1 MGRQCD
7 PVGWKKCDGSGIYL
21 TQHIVQEWTTYDVD
35 DVAAGLQEF
44 LICVEMFFAA
54 LAHAHS
60 FPPRDYMDPAGGV
73 PRGFKQNIRIMFD
86 VTDVVDDV
94 QGVVDDTV
102 SALLQ
107 LACPSVSCQQWIAI
121 TFVCSIAGTLQVYS
135 AWERTMTGMNVQRIG
150 TGMRGSCC
158 NLKRIFLP
166 VLVQDLPLALCL
178 TACSPSSKKMLAAAH
193 TLCDVLQVMQTNKR
207 ITKAGKSVWTH
218 TKQQTDRVVGVPKKL
233 FAKLH
238 SGSHEALDDSDED
251 VEGRSLR
258 NYR

>member
-1 MGRQCD
+1 MFACNAARCSCLGRAECA
-7 PVGWKKCDGSGIYL
+7 PGSWKRRYGSNLCL

-102 SALLQ
+102 STPLQ
-107 LACPSVSCQQWIAI
+107 FACPSMSCQPLI
-121 TFVCSIAGTLQVYS
+121 T
-135 AWERTMTGMNVQRIG
+135 
-150 TGMRGSCC
+150 
-158 NLKRIFLP
+158 
-166 VLVQDLPLALCL
+166 
-178 TACSPSSKKMLAAAH
+178 
-193 TLCDVLQVMQTNKR
+193 
-207 ITKAGKSVWTH
+207 IT
-218 TKQQTDRVVGVPKKL
+218 
-233 FAKLH
+233 
-238 SGSHEALDDSDED
+238 
-251 VEGRSLR
+251 
-258 NYR
+258 

>member
-73 PRGFKQNIRIMFD
+73 PRGFKQNVRIMFD

-102 SALLQ
+102 SALSVGLSIGVLPAMDCNHFCVLYCRD
-107 LACPSVSCQQWIAI
+107 LAS
-121 TFVCSIAGTLQVYS
+121 L
-135 AWERTMTGMNVQRIG
+135 
-150 TGMRGSCC
+150 
-158 NLKRIFLP
+158 
-166 VLVQDLPLALCL
+166 LCL
-178 TACSPSSKKMLAAAH
+178 RENN
-193 TLCDVLQVMQTNKR
+193 D
-207 ITKAGKSVWTH
+207 W
-218 TKQQTDRVVGVPKKL
+218 
-233 FAKLH
+233 
-238 SGSHEALDDSDED
+238 HECT
-251 VEGRSLR
+251 EGWNRHERQLL
-258 NYR
+258 